1 MKNLENKNP
10 ATNDGWTPLHCA
22 AREGDF
28 ETCKLFLENI
38 EDKMPKTQDGKYPA
52 MLALENDHFEL
63 SLLLIKSHV
72 NPVKKRKKNNNG
84 NR

>member
-1 MKNLENKNP
+1 M
-10 ATNDGWTPLHCA
+10 
-22 AREGDF
+22 
-28 ETCKLFLENI
+28 ENI

-63 SLLLIKSHV
+63 SLLLINSHV